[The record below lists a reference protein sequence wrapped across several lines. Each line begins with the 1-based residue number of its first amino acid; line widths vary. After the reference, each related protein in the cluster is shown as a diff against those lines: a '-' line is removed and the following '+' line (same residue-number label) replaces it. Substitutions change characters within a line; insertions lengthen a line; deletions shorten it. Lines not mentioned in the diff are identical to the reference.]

1 MMPLVLAAVGLA
13 VGLWVLARVF
23 VSASP
28 RTLARGLRYGGIGL
42 GAAVVLFAA
51 LRGQLGTVLALGA
64 MAAPLLIRH
73 RRRREAAARVEPSSG
88 QASRVETLYL
98 RMTLDHD
105 TGAMAGEV
113 LYGPLKGRTLDSLDP
128 AEAAEL
134 LYSCRQDDPQSAAVL
149 EAWLDRAR
157 PDWRERFGE
166 AGGEAGRPAAGG
178 SGAMSREE
186 AYEILGLS
194 SGASAEQVKE
204 AHRRLMMGV
213 HPDHGGST
221 YLAAKIN
228 QAKDLLLRH

>member
-1 MMPLVLAAVGLA
+1 MMPLALAAVALA
-13 VGLWVLARVF
+13 VGLWLLARAF
-23 VSASP
+23 VAASP
-28 RTLARGLRYGGIGL
+28 QTLARGLRYGGIGL

-64 MAAPLLIRH
+64 MLAPLLIRH
-73 RRRREAAARVEPSSG
+73 RRRREAAARAEPSSG

-128 AEAAEL
+128 AEASAL
-134 LYSCRQDDPQSAAVL
+134 LNACRQDDPQSAAVL

-157 PDWRERFGE
+157 PDWRERFAE
-166 AGGEAGRPAAGG
+166 TEMPAGGG
-178 SGAMSREE
+178 SGTMSREE
-186 AYEILGLS
+186 AYEVLGLMP
-194 SGASAEQVKE
+194 GASAEQVKE

>member
-1 MMPLVLAAVGLA
+1 MMPMVLAAVALA
-13 VGLWVLARVF
+13 VGLWLLARVF
-23 VSASP
+23 VAASP
-28 RTLARGLRYGGIGL
+28 QTLAKGLRYGGIGL

-64 MAAPLLIRH
+64 MLAPLALRY
-73 RRRREAAARVEPSSG
+73 RRRREAAARAEPSSG
-88 QASRVETLYL
+88 QASRVETLHL

-134 LYSCRQDDPQSAAVL
+134 LDACRRDDPQSAAVL

-166 AGGEAGRPAAGG
+166 AEAEAPRSGG
-178 SGAMSREE
+178 SGTMSREE

-194 SGASAEQVKE
+194 PGASAEQVKE

>member
-1 MMPLVLAAVGLA
+1 MPLFLAAVALA
-13 VGLWVLARVF
+13 VGLWLLARAF

-28 RTLARGLRYGGIGL
+28 RALARGVRYGGIGL
-42 GAAVVLFAA
+42 GAAVVL
-51 LRGQLGTVLALGA
+51 LLTVRGELGPVLALGA
-64 MAAPLLIRH
+64 MAAPLLVRL
-73 RRRREAAARVEPSSG
+73 RRRREAAARAQPSAG

-105 TGAMAGEV
+105 SGAMGGEV
-113 LYGPLKGRTLDSLDP
+113 LHGPLKGRTLDSLGP
-128 AEAAEL
+128 VEAVSL
-134 LYSCRQDDPQSAAVL
+134 LDACRRDDPQSAAVL

-157 PDWRERFGE
+157 PDWRERFAE
-166 AGGEAGRPAAGG
+166 AESPGSRSGGT
-178 SGAMSREE
+178 MSRDE
-186 AYEILGLS
+186 AYEILGLG

-204 AHRRLMMGV
+204 AHRKLMRGV

>member
-1 MMPLVLAAVGLA
+1 MMPLVLAAVALA
-13 VGLWVLARVF
+13 LGLWLLARAF

-28 RTLARGLRYGGIGL
+28 RALARGLCYGGIGL

-51 LRGQLGTVLALGA
+51 LRGQLGAVLALGA
-64 MAAPLLIRH
+64 MVAPLLV
-73 RRRREAAARVEPSSG
+73 RRRWRREAAARAEPSSG
-88 QASRVETLYL
+88 QASRVETLFL

-105 TGAMAGEV
+105 TGAMGGEV
-113 LYGPLKGRTLDSLDP
+113 LYGALRGRTLDSLEP
-128 AEAAEL
+128 AEAAAL
-134 LYSCRQDDPQSAAVL
+134 LDACRRDDPPSASVL
-149 EAWLDRAR
+149 EAWLDRSR
-157 PDWRERFGE
+157 PDWRERFAE
-166 AGGEAGRPAAGG
+166 SAAPPPGGG
-178 SGAMSREE
+178 SGTMSREE

-194 SGASAEQVKE
+194 PGASAEQVKE